1 MMREFAVRFF
11 SLGFSKV
18 ESSAYPRLAIA
29 AGVTIAYFLTGKLGL
44 GFALIHPSASAIWAP
59 SGLAL
64 AACLLF
70 GSWTWPAIWAGAFLV
85 NAITYGSVATSAAIA
100 IGN

>member
-1 MMREFAVRFF
+1 MVENGAPVELGQLENDARISGSVF
-11 SLGFSKV
+11 SHTSFIRA
-18 ESSAYPRLAIA
+18 ESSTYTRLAIA
-29 AGVTIAYFLTGKLGL
+29 TGITIAYFLTGKLGL

-70 GSWTWPAIWAGAFLV
+70 GSW
-85 NAITYGSVATSAAIA
+85 NVASDCSWRLS
-100 IGN
+100 G